1 MNKLIIII
9 LILITAA
16 GCSRKVLP
24 VAEVRDSTLHYVYRE
39 VMEKDVVLVPDS
51 ALIHALLECDSL
63 GRVYLKTIQTLQGQ
77 RVHQSIQLD
86 DNILRVVATD
96 QARERHLIT
105 TQQETLV
112 RYKEIPVPVEVEV
125 NRLNS
130 WQAFQIW
137 TGRLVMILLIIY
149 AGWRIFKA
157 KLNRIIKP
165 FKP

>member
-1 MNKLIIII
+1 MNKLIIVI
-9 LILITAA
+9 LMLTTAA
-16 GCSRKVLP
+16 ACSRKVLP

-77 RVHQSIQLD
+77 RVQQSIQLD

-96 QARERHLIT
+96 QAREMHY
-105 TQQETLV
+105 TQQTTETII

-137 TGRLVMILLIIY
+137 TGRIVMLLLLIY
-149 AGWRIFKA
+149 AGWRI
-157 KLNRIIKP
+157 IIRRLI
-165 FKP
+165 

>member
-9 LILITAA
+9 FILITAA

-24 VAEVRDSTLHYVYRE
+24 VAEVRDSTLHHVYRQ
-39 VMEKDVVLVPDS
+39 VTEKDVLLAPDS

-63 GRVYLKTIQTLQGQ
+63 GRVLLRTIETLQGQ
-77 RVHQSIQLD
+77 RVHQRIQLD

-96 QARERHLIT
+96 QARERHLTT

-137 TGRLVMILLIIY
+137 TGRLVVLLLILF
-149 AGWRIFKA
+149 AGWRIFTG
-157 KLNRIIKP
+157 KLNRFIKP
-165 FKP
+165 F